1 MHQVINR
8 VTGTLE
14 SLKNITDAAN
24 QCTSSV
30 AKISET
36 NQQQLR
42 LLQDIV
48 AALEKSSEVSK
59 ANRIQAEGVNWTA
72 KTLGHLGSQMGSSL
86 ELFRTVGK
94 VSNAIATPSSPA
106 SSKAKPMA
114 TVTKDQAADSV
125 ETHDHQ
131 YALEG

>member
-14 SLKNITDAAN
+14 ALKHITDAAN

-86 ELFRTVGK
+86 ELFRTAGT
-94 VSNAIATPSSPA
+94 VSNAAPSSVA
-106 SSKAKPMA
+106 SSKATPMA
-114 TVTKDQAADSV
+114 IVTKDQAADSV
-125 ETHDHQ
+125 EIHDNQ